1 MLRSFVL
8 AAAFATAVAVPGV
21 PATTIL
27 AAAPLELCDGA
38 PNINY
43 SDTWLVTL
51 WERGCVNFGWRLDGD
66 SRTLKDN
73 SRGVMFRLA
82 IEADDCVKLNMTSDD
97 FVPDLY
103 VYRDSQQTQE
113 VGSGAGVANEYSTV
127 LRGTGAAVAQFLA
140 KGRGYD
146 LPTYYVLAT
155 SAGGGEQLGS
165 FQLQIRG
172 C

>member
-51 WERGCVNFGWRLDGD
+51 WERGCVNFGWRLDGE

-82 IEADDCVKLNMTSDD
+82 IEA
-97 FVPDLY
+97 
-103 VYRDSQQTQE
+103 E